1 MPRTWIYRPSLDEEL
16 LQDLEIKYVK
26 TASISKVKKEVS
38 RKFPEM
44 AGVKPT
50 VRKQEMEKSRDEQYL
65 LTFKGKA
72 DLPGGRKISR
82 VVRVVADER
91 GRILKL
97 STSK

>member
-1 MPRTWIYRPSLDEEL
+1 M
-16 LQDLEIKYVK
+16 K
-26 TASISKVKKEVS
+26 ASTISKVIQEVARS
-38 RKFPEM
+38 FPEM
-44 AGVKPT
+44 ADVKPS
-50 VRKQEMEKSRDEQYL
+50 VRKQDGNKSEGEQYL

-91 GRILKL
+91 GHVLKM